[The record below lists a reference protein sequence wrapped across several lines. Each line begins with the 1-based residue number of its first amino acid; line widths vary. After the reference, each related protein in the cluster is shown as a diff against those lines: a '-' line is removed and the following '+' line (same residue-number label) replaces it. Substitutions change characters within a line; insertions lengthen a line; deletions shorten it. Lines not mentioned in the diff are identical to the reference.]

1 MQLMGRAT
9 SKQIAKR
16 TLSVGSLRKKLE
28 ALKREG
34 LIEGS
39 TSRPRLTSKGR
50 KRIKVVFTGGSFE
63 IIHPGH
69 LYHVAQ
75 AKRLGDVLVVVLAR
89 GSTIRKRKGR
99 EPVSKEQER
108 RELMSSLRQVDAAL
122 LGGKGSIYDMME
134 KVGPDIVA
142 LGYDQYH
149 SEKDILKEAK
159 KRGMKLKVV
168 RLKAKDHDAKTSKI
182 LAEFI

>member
-1 MQLMGRAT
+1 
-9 SKQIAKR
+9 
-16 TLSVGSLRKKLE
+16 
-28 ALKREG
+28 
-34 LIEGS
+34 
-39 TSRPRLTSKGR
+39 
-50 KRIKVVFTGGSFE
+50 
-63 IIHPGH
+63 
-69 LYHVAQ
+69 
-75 AKRLGDVLVVVLAR
+75 
-89 GSTIRKRKGR
+89 
-99 EPVSKEQER
+99 
-108 RELMSSLRQVDAAL
+108 MSSLRQVDVAL
-122 LGGKGSIYDMME
+122 LGGKGSIYDTME